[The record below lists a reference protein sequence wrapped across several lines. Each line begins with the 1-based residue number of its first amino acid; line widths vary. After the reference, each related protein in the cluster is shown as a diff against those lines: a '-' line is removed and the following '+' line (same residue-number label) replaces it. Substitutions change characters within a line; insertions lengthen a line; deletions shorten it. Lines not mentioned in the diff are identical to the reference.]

1 MVDPQGQVLSVLQAI
16 HQHNNI
22 EGRPKGIRQILL
34 SGFFPLRGYP
44 PPPLTENRRKFCHK
58 MVQIGL
64 KIDNL
69 VQKYPFFS

>member
-34 SGFFPLRGYP
+34 SEFFPLRGYP
-44 PPPLTENRRKFCHK
+44 PPPLTEKRRKFLPYNGPK
-58 MVQIGL
+58 RAKNRDFGP
-64 KIDNL
+64 KIP
-69 VQKYPFFS
+69 VF